1 MSRLLNLVE
10 REVKKVQAKHEEI
23 NDTDELQIFLDWGRD
38 GKEDLQLLTIVSA
51 SKRIVRE
58 MSMKHNN

>member
-1 MSRLLNLVE
+1 MSRLLNLAE